1 MEIKNNNLI
10 YLIILFNIILRIA
23 SAFYFGDTEV
33 HMEWGRLVHNLSLTG
48 ILGIN
53 VIIDNFSAL
62 TEYAKPGDTVIPS
75 VFMPPLYA
83 YYVYLLKILSFDFF
97 ELVNLVI
104 FSQIILSS
112 ISIYV
117 FFKILQNFCTKNLS
131 LLLTI
136 LFSTFPLYVYSS
148 IQTSSITL
156 QIFLIIFYLYYIL
169 KFLDE
174 KNFKNIIFFSIFGGL
189 LILTR
194 GEFFIFYLFTLLY
207 FFIFLKFRL
216 KPLIISLVISILLIS
231 PYLKRN
237 FDNFQVLVLTKSFGY
252 NLLKGNNPELKV
264 EGSYT
269 YILKNFNQKDL
280 KIKTDNHYEINLD
293 NFYREKAIEI
303 IQDNPLLY
311 LGLYFKKV
319 ISFLFIDLNS
329 SYPNYYNLF
338 HIVPKIIISIFSFFG
353 AMLCFTRK
361 GLFQFLSFYYVL
373 NILLFS
379 VFFILPRYSLILLPV
394 QLLLSIQAIDYL
406 RRKLFN

>member
-1 MEIKNNNLI
+1 M
-10 YLIILFNIILRIA
+10 
-23 SAFYFGDTEV
+23 
-33 HMEWGRLVHNLSLTG
+33 
-48 ILGIN
+48 
-53 VIIDNFSAL
+53 
-62 TEYAKPGDTVIPS
+62 
-75 VFMPPLYA
+75 
-83 YYVYLLKILSFDFF
+83 
-97 ELVNLVI
+97 
-104 FSQIILSS
+104 
-112 ISIYV
+112 
-117 FFKILQNFCTKNLS
+117 
-131 LLLTI
+131 
-136 LFSTFPLYVYSS
+136 
-148 IQTSSITL
+148 
-156 QIFLIIFYLYYIL
+156 
-169 KFLDE
+169 
-174 KNFKNIIFFSIFGGL
+174 
-189 LILTR
+189 
-194 GEFFIFYLFTLLY
+194 
-207 FFIFLKFRL
+207 
-216 KPLIISLVISILLIS
+216 
-231 PYLKRN
+231 
-237 FDNFQVLVLTKSFGY
+237 LTKSFGY

>member
-1 MEIKNNNLI
+1 M
-10 YLIILFNIILRIA
+10 
-23 SAFYFGDTEV
+23 
-33 HMEWGRLVHNLSLTG
+33 
-48 ILGIN
+48 
-53 VIIDNFSAL
+53 
-62 TEYAKPGDTVIPS
+62 
-75 VFMPPLYA
+75 
-83 YYVYLLKILSFDFF
+83 
-97 ELVNLVI
+97 
-104 FSQIILSS
+104 
-112 ISIYV
+112 
-117 FFKILQNFCTKNLS
+117 
-131 LLLTI
+131 
-136 LFSTFPLYVYSS
+136 
-148 IQTSSITL
+148 
-156 QIFLIIFYLYYIL
+156 
-169 KFLDE
+169 
-174 KNFKNIIFFSIFGGL
+174 
-189 LILTR
+189 ILTR
-194 GEFFIFYLFTLLY
+194 GEFFIFYFFTLLY

-216 KPLIISLVISILLIS
+216 KPLIISLVISILLIT

-264 EGSYT
+264 EGSYQF
-269 YILKNFNQKDL
+269 ILKNFNQKDL

-303 IQDNPLLY
+303 IQDNPPLY